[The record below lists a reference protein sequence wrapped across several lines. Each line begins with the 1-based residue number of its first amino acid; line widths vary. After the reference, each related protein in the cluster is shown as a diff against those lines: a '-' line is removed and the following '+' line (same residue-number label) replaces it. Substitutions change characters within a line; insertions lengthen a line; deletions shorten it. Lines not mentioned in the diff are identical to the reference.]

1 MTKEEYQKLYV
12 DIKELIDRINI
23 FVNYNEYVIGDMK
36 NTFTINEHII
46 FEDRFVEYSDLID
59 SVQNVLSNEIIPDL
73 ENKLSE

>member
-23 FVNYNEYVIGDMK
+23 FINYNEYVIGDMK